1 VSEVDDAIASARASW
16 SRISDDRTGTVL
28 ARSPSRGRAR
38 QTQAIG
44 KRLTR
49 IAVADVSILIATMVI
64 GWIVPLG
71 IGGAMLVMA
80 LLVAATVLFA
90 VWPAE
95 RAPTPERLAAVDIR
109 ALPAQTERWL
119 EAQRPALPA
128 PAMTLVDKIGL
139 RLETLTPQLATLDA
153 NTQEAVDVRK
163 LIGEQLPAFVKD
175 YEKVPASLRTTP
187 RNGRTPDA
195 ELVDGL
201 KLIEQE
207 IGEMTARL
215 AQSDLDNLSTRGAVP
230 GDEVQ
235 GVKRTRLSVCRRK
248 ARFVSEA
255 DALVVAQTGRVPLR
269 PYRCDRCLQFH
280 LTSRTKGKRR
290 SSPDC

>member
-1 VSEVDDAIASARASW
+1 MSEVDDAIASARASW
-16 SRISDDRTGTVL
+16 SRISDDRTGTVIG
-28 ARSPSRGRAR
+28 RVPSRAKSR

-49 IAVADVSILIATMVI
+49 IAVADVAILIAAMVI

-95 RAPTPERLAAVDIR
+95 RAPTPERLAAVDVR

-128 PAMTLVDKIGL
+128 PAMTLVDRIGL

-175 YEKVPASLRTTP
+175 YEKVPPSLRTTP

-215 AQSDLDNLSTRGAVP
+215 AQNDLDNLSTRG
-230 GDEVQ
+230 
-235 GVKRTRLSVCRRK
+235 
-248 ARFVSEA
+248 RFLEMKYK
-255 DALVVAQTGRVPLR
+255 DDGAQ
-269 PYRCDRCLQFH
+269 
-280 LTSRTKGKRR
+280 
-290 SSPDC
+290 

>member
-1 VSEVDDAIASARASW
+1 
-16 SRISDDRTGTVL
+16 
-28 ARSPSRGRAR
+28 
-38 QTQAIG
+38 
-44 KRLTR
+44 
-49 IAVADVSILIATMVI
+49 M
-64 GWIVPLG
+64 
-71 IGGAMLVMA
+71 
-80 LLVAATVLFA
+80 LFA

-215 AQSDLDNLSTRGAVP
+215 AQSDLDNLSTRG
-230 GDEVQ
+230 
-235 GVKRTRLSVCRRK
+235 
-248 ARFVSEA
+248 RFLEMK
-255 DALVVAQTGRVPLR
+255 
-269 PYRCDRCLQFH
+269 Y
-280 LTSRTKGKRR
+280 KE
-290 SSPDC
+290 

>member
-16 SRISDDRTGTVL
+16 SRISDDRTGTVIGR
-28 ARSPSRGRAR
+28 APSRGRAR

-49 IAVADVSILIATMVI
+49 IAVADVAILIAAMVI

-128 PAMTLVDKIGL
+128 PAMTLVDRIGL

-187 RNGRTPDA
+187 RNGRSPDA

-215 AQSDLDNLSTRGAVP
+215 AQSDLDNLSTRG
-230 GDEVQ
+230 
-235 GVKRTRLSVCRRK
+235 
-248 ARFVSEA
+248 RFLEMKYK
-255 DALVVAQTGRVPLR
+255 D
-269 PYRCDRCLQFH
+269 
-280 LTSRTKGKRR
+280 
-290 SSPDC
+290 

>member
-1 VSEVDDAIASARASW
+1 MSEVDDAIASARASW
-16 SRISDDRTGTVL
+16 SRISDDRTGAVVP
-28 ARSPSRGRAR
+28 RVPSRGRAR

-49 IAVADVSILIATMVI
+49 IAAANVSILIAAMAI
-64 GWIVPLG
+64 GWFNPLG
-71 IGGAMLVMA
+71 IFGMLLAIA
-80 LLVAATVLFA
+80 LMVAATVLFA

-128 PAMTLVDKIGL
+128 PAMNLVDRIGL
-139 RLETLTPQLATLDA
+139 RLEMLTPQLATLDA

-187 RNGRTPDA
+187 RNGRTPDS

-215 AQSDLDNLSTRGAVP
+215 AQSDLDNLSTRG
-230 GDEVQ
+230 
-235 GVKRTRLSVCRRK
+235 
-248 ARFVSEA
+248 RFLEMKYK
-255 DALVVAQTGRVPLR
+255 D
-269 PYRCDRCLQFH
+269 
-280 LTSRTKGKRR
+280 
-290 SSPDC
+290 

>member
-1 VSEVDDAIASARASW
+1 MSEVDDAIASARASW
-16 SRISDDRTGTVL
+16 SRISDDRTGTVIGR
-28 ARSPSRGRAR
+28 APSRGRAR

-49 IAVADVSILIATMVI
+49 IAVADVAILIAAMVI

-128 PAMTLVDKIGL
+128 PAMTLVDRIGL

-187 RNGRTPDA
+187 RNGRSPDA

-215 AQSDLDNLSTRGAVP
+215 AQSDLDNLSTRG
-230 GDEVQ
+230 
-235 GVKRTRLSVCRRK
+235 
-248 ARFVSEA
+248 RFLEMKYK
-255 DALVVAQTGRVPLR
+255 D
-269 PYRCDRCLQFH
+269 
-280 LTSRTKGKRR
+280 
-290 SSPDC
+290 

>member
-1 VSEVDDAIASARASW
+1 MSEVDDAIASARASW
-16 SRISDDRTGTVL
+16 SRISDDRTGAVI
-28 ARSPSRGRAR
+28 ARAPARGRAR

-49 IAVADVSILIATMVI
+49 IAVADVSILIAAMVI

-80 LLVAATVLFA
+80 LLIAATVLFA

-95 RAPTPERLAAVDIR
+95 RAPTTERLAAVDIR

-128 PAMTLVDKIGL
+128 PAMTLVDRIGL

-175 YEKVPASLRTTP
+175 YEKVPPSLRTTP

-215 AQSDLDNLSTRGAVP
+215 AQSDLDNLSTRG
-230 GDEVQ
+230 
-235 GVKRTRLSVCRRK
+235 
-248 ARFVSEA
+248 RFLEMKYK
-255 DALVVAQTGRVPLR
+255 D
-269 PYRCDRCLQFH
+269 
-280 LTSRTKGKRR
+280 
-290 SSPDC
+290 

>member
-1 VSEVDDAIASARASW
+1 MSEVDDAIASARASW
-16 SRISDDRTGTVL
+16 SRISDDRGAVGA
-28 ARSPSRGRAR
+28 ARMPTRAR
-38 QTQAIG
+38 ARNTQAIG

-49 IAVADVSILIATMVI
+49 IAVADVAILIAAMVI

-128 PAMTLVDKIGL
+128 PAMTLVDRIGL

-187 RNGRTPDA
+187 RNGRSPDA

-215 AQSDLDNLSTRGAVP
+215 AQSDLDNLSTRG
-230 GDEVQ
+230 
-235 GVKRTRLSVCRRK
+235 
-248 ARFVSEA
+248 RFLEMKYK
-255 DALVVAQTGRVPLR
+255 D
-269 PYRCDRCLQFH
+269 
-280 LTSRTKGKRR
+280 
-290 SSPDC
+290 

>member
-1 VSEVDDAIASARASW
+1 MSEVDDAIASARASW
-16 SRISDDRTGTVL
+16 SRISDDRTG
-28 ARSPSRGRAR
+28 AGIAGAPSRGRAR

-49 IAVADVSILIATMVI
+49 IAVADVAILIAAMVI

-175 YEKVPASLRTTP
+175 YEKVPTSLRTTP
-187 RNGRTPDA
+187 RNGRSPDA

-215 AQSDLDNLSTRGAVP
+215 AQSDLDNLSTRG
-230 GDEVQ
+230 
-235 GVKRTRLSVCRRK
+235 
-248 ARFVSEA
+248 RFLEMKYK
-255 DALVVAQTGRVPLR
+255 D
-269 PYRCDRCLQFH
+269 
-280 LTSRTKGKRR
+280 
-290 SSPDC
+290 

>member
-1 VSEVDDAIASARASW
+1 MSEVDDAIASARASW
-16 SRISDDRTGTVL
+16 SRISDDRTGTVIGR
-28 ARSPSRGRAR
+28 APSRGRAR

-49 IAVADVSILIATMVI
+49 IAVADVSILIAAMVI

-128 PAMTLVDKIGL
+128 PAMTLVDRIGL

-215 AQSDLDNLSTRGAVP
+215 AQSDLDNLSTRG
-230 GDEVQ
+230 
-235 GVKRTRLSVCRRK
+235 
-248 ARFVSEA
+248 RFLEMKYK
-255 DALVVAQTGRVPLR
+255 D
-269 PYRCDRCLQFH
+269 
-280 LTSRTKGKRR
+280 
-290 SSPDC
+290 

>member
-1 VSEVDDAIASARASW
+1 MSEVDDAIASARASW
-16 SRISDDRTGTVL
+16 SRISDDRTGAVIP
-28 ARSPSRGRAR
+28 RVPSRARAR

-49 IAVADVSILIATMVI
+49 IAVADVSILIAAMVI

-71 IGGAMLVMA
+71 IGGAMLVMT

-95 RAPTPERLAAVDIR
+95 RAPTPERLASVDIR

-153 NTQEAVDVRK
+153 NTPEAFEVRK
-163 LIGEQLPAFVKD
+163 LVGEQLPAFVKD
-175 YEKVPASLRTTP
+175 YEKVPPSLRTTP
-187 RNGRTPDA
+187 RNGQTPDA
-195 ELVDGL
+195 ELVAGL

-215 AQSDLDNLSTRGAVP
+215 AQNDLDNLSTRG
-230 GDEVQ
+230 
-235 GVKRTRLSVCRRK
+235 
-248 ARFVSEA
+248 RFLEMKYK
-255 DALVVAQTGRVPLR
+255 D
-269 PYRCDRCLQFH
+269 
-280 LTSRTKGKRR
+280 
-290 SSPDC
+290 

>member
-1 VSEVDDAIASARASW
+1 MSEVDDAIASARASW
-16 SRISDDRTGTVL
+16 SRISDDRTGTVIGR
-28 ARSPSRGRAR
+28 APSRGRAR

-49 IAVADVSILIATMVI
+49 IAVADVSILIAAMVI

-128 PAMTLVDKIGL
+128 PAMTLVDRIGL

-187 RNGRTPDA
+187 RNGRSPDA

-215 AQSDLDNLSTRGAVP
+215 AQNDLDNLSTRG
-230 GDEVQ
+230 
-235 GVKRTRLSVCRRK
+235 
-248 ARFVSEA
+248 RFLEMKYK
-255 DALVVAQTGRVPLR
+255 D
-269 PYRCDRCLQFH
+269 
-280 LTSRTKGKRR
+280 
-290 SSPDC
+290 

>member
-1 VSEVDDAIASARASW
+1 MSEVDDAIASARASW
-16 SRISDDRTGTVL
+16 SRISDDRTGTGI
-28 ARSPSRGRAR
+28 ARVPTRGRAR

-49 IAVADVSILIATMVI
+49 IAVADVSILIAAMVI

-128 PAMTLVDKIGL
+128 PAMNLVDRIGL

-215 AQSDLDNLSTRGAVP
+215 AQSDLDNLSTRG
-230 GDEVQ
+230 
-235 GVKRTRLSVCRRK
+235 
-248 ARFVSEA
+248 RFLEMKYK
-255 DALVVAQTGRVPLR
+255 D
-269 PYRCDRCLQFH
+269 
-280 LTSRTKGKRR
+280 
-290 SSPDC
+290 

>member
-16 SRISDDRTGTVL
+16 SRISDDRTGTVIG
-28 ARSPSRGRAR
+28 RVPTRGRAR

-49 IAVADVSILIATMVI
+49 IAVADVAILIAAMVT

-128 PAMTLVDKIGL
+128 PAMTLVDRIGL

-187 RNGRTPDA
+187 RNGRSPDA

-215 AQSDLDNLSTRGAVP
+215 AQSDLDNLSTRG
-230 GDEVQ
+230 
-235 GVKRTRLSVCRRK
+235 
-248 ARFVSEA
+248 RFLEMKYK
-255 DALVVAQTGRVPLR
+255 D
-269 PYRCDRCLQFH
+269 
-280 LTSRTKGKRR
+280 
-290 SSPDC
+290 

>member
-16 SRISDDRTGTVL
+16 SRISDDRTGAVI

-38 QTQAIG
+38 QTQAI
-44 KRLTR
+44 
-49 IAVADVSILIATMVI
+49 ADVSILIAAMVI

-128 PAMTLVDKIGL
+128 PAMTLVDRIGL

-175 YEKVPASLRTTP
+175 YEKVPTSLRTTP
-187 RNGRTPDA
+187 RNGRSPDA

-215 AQSDLDNLSTRGAVP
+215 AQSDLDNLSTRG
-230 GDEVQ
+230 
-235 GVKRTRLSVCRRK
+235 
-248 ARFVSEA
+248 RFLEMKYK
-255 DALVVAQTGRVPLR
+255 D
-269 PYRCDRCLQFH
+269 
-280 LTSRTKGKRR
+280 
-290 SSPDC
+290 

>member
-16 SRISDDRTGTVL
+16 SRISDDRTGAVI
-28 ARSPSRGRAR
+28 ARGPSRGRAR

-49 IAVADVSILIATMVI
+49 IAVADVSILIAAMVI

-95 RAPTPERLAAVDIR
+95 RTPTPERLAAVDIR

-128 PAMTLVDKIGL
+128 PAMTLVDRIGL

-215 AQSDLDNLSTRGAVP
+215 AQSDLDNLSTRG
-230 GDEVQ
+230 
-235 GVKRTRLSVCRRK
+235 
-248 ARFVSEA
+248 RFLEMK
-255 DALVVAQTGRVPLR
+255 
-269 PYRCDRCLQFH
+269 Y
-280 LTSRTKGKRR
+280 KE
-290 SSPDC
+290 